1 MTVESI
7 VFISTRKL
15 EISNVATMQ
24 DNASALL
31 FAFLPFAEEKAA
43 ARSTAIAM
51 ERPGPEDSNTL
62 PEKDD
67 VEKTKVTGDSPLKQA
82 PAEMAIPATP
92 EKVSTKNAEMA
103 APEDSIKT
111 EVDSTPKEDSQ
122 EKAKLAADQDFE
134 LDVAEA
140 LKKVD
145 LNFGA

>member
-1 MTVESI
+1 
-7 VFISTRKL
+7 
-15 EISNVATMQ
+15 
-24 DNASALL
+24 
-31 FAFLPFAEEKAA
+31 
-43 ARSTAIAM
+43 
-51 ERPGPEDSNTL
+51 
-62 PEKDD
+62 
-67 VEKTKVTGDSPLKQA
+67 
-82 PAEMAIPATP
+82 MAIPATP

-145 LNFGA
+145 LNFCA